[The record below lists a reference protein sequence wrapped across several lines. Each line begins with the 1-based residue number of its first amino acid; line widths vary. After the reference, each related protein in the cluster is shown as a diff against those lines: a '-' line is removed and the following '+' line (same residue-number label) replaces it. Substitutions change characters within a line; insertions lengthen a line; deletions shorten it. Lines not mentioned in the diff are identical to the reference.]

1 MFSIVEFLDVKPQLW
16 VGGLWSPTPSRAP
29 NLRLLPQSEVLFLD
43 LFLSCLFQT
52 VFLIFDNIIKGKME
66 SNMKTI
72 KQEALQ
78 AIASLPDSTEIE
90 DIMYRLY
97 VIDKIRQGQEDV
109 LNGKFMTTEDFKKE
123 ISRW

>member
-1 MFSIVEFLDVKPQLW
+1 
-16 VGGLWSPTPSRAP
+16 
-29 NLRLLPQSEVLFLD
+29 
-43 LFLSCLFQT
+43 
-52 VFLIFDNIIKGKME
+52 
-66 SNMKTI
+66 MKTI